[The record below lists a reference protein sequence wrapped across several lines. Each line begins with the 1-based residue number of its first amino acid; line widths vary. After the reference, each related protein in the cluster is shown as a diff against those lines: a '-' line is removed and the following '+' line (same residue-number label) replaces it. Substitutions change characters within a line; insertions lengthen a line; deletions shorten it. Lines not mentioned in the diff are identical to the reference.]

1 MNKTLPPRVTIV
13 EVGPRDGFQMEK
25 AFIPTTLK
33 IETID
38 QLARAGLRKIEATSF
53 VKAKMIPQMADA
65 AAVMAGIERRPATAY
80 TALVPNLKGAERA
93 VAARADGVRLVV
105 CATETYNQR
114 NVGMSVR
121 RSLDASAEIQAY
133 LAGERVAYEVVIGLA
148 FGCPFEGEVPL
159 ARVLELA
166 REVAGQGV
174 REISV
179 ADSVGLAQPLHVRRV
194 VEALREALPTVA
206 FSLHIHNT
214 RGLGLA
220 NVLAALQA
228 GIDTFDSALGGLGG
242 CPIFPGATGNIPTE
256 DLVNL
261 CEEMGIATGVAIE
274 SVRGASR
281 RIQEFLGRSLPGH
294 VLRVDTRPELLARIE
309 SLSSS

>member
-1 MNKTLPPRVTIV
+1 MKDDLPSRVTVV

-25 AFIPTTLK
+25 SFIPTPLK
-33 IETID
+33 IEAVD

-53 VKAKMIPQMADA
+53 VNPKAIHQMADA
-65 AAVMAGIERRPATAY
+65 AEVMAGIERRPGTTY

-93 VAARADGVRLVV
+93 VAAQADGVRLVI
-105 CATETYNQR
+105 CTTETYNQR
-114 NVGMSVR
+114 NVGLSVR
-121 RSLDASAEIQAY
+121 QSLEASAEIQAY
-133 LAGERVAYEVVIGLA
+133 LARERVAYEVVIALA

-159 ARVLELA
+159 ERVLELA
-166 REVAGQGV
+166 REIAGQGV
-174 REISV
+174 REIAV
-179 ADSVGLAQPLHVRRV
+179 ADSVGLAHPLQVRRS
-194 VEALREALPTVA
+194 VEALRAALPEVA

-228 GIDTFDSALGGLGG
+228 GIDTFDSGLGGLGG
-242 CPIFPGATGNIPTE
+242 CPIFAGATGNIPTE

-261 CEEMGIATGVAIE
+261 CEEMGIATGVEIE
-274 SVRGASR
+274 AVRGASR

-294 VLRVDTRPELLARIE
+294 VLRVDTRPELFAKIE